1 MGDIFQILMSSHI
14 DLCIKRETKLASE
27 FLLVKS
33 SENNFISLPAYYLII
48 WLMKAKKNF
57 AKLAILKTGGL
68 VSFWG
73 VKIHFDKT
81 PLKWCI
87 FRQDK
92 KKDFIQY
99 IVVAFDSIK
108 LFTH

>member
-1 MGDIFQILMSSHI
+1 MYILLRFASSDLPWIKLITYDECI

-57 AKLAILKTGGL
+57 AI
-68 VSFWG
+68 
-73 VKIHFDKT
+73 
-81 PLKWCI
+81 
-87 FRQDK
+87 
-92 KKDFIQY
+92 
-99 IVVAFDSIK
+99 
-108 LFTH
+108 